1 MAANILPRQVPKP
14 MPTLLSFVAGYIDS
28 VTFLGLYGIFVAQ
41 MTGSFVLAGTQFV
54 ASEQGY
60 LVKLLAIPVFFLAG
74 CLATLIAALA
84 EQRNG
89 HALALV
95 MAFECLLLTALV
107 LMHVAAPMTH
117 IETPAVRAAALL
129 GIAAMGVQSAMVRLL
144 MRGVAST
151 NVMTTNTTQMA
162 VDATLLLLHALR
174 PSAGGAAAS
183 VDAARERMSGL
194 LPIMI
199 GFVSG
204 TAVGALGYA
213 TTGFWTLLVPLALAY
228 GVCGWAFYA
237 VQTGTETAS

>member
-1 MAANILPRQVPKP
+1 
-14 MPTLLSFVAGYIDS
+14 LSFVAGYIDS

-54 ASEQGY
+54 ANEQGY
-60 LVKLLAIPVFFLAG
+60 LVKLLAIPVFFIAG

-84 EQRNG
+84 QQRNG
-89 HALALV
+89 RALALV
-95 MAFECLLLTALV
+95 MTFECALLTALV
-107 LMHVAAPMTH
+107 LMHVAVPMTH
-117 IETPAVRAAALL
+117 IDAPAVRATALL

-144 MRGVAST
+144 MNGVAST

-174 PSAGGAAAS
+174 PPTDGATAT
-183 VDAARERMSGL
+183 VDAARARMSGL

-204 TAVGALGYA
+204 TAVGAVGYA
-213 TTGFWTLLVPLALAY
+213 AIGFWTLLVPLALAY
-228 GVCGWAFYA
+228 GVCGWTFRAA
-237 VQTGTETAS
+237 RTGPAAAA